1 MKLPKGA
8 TLVVASH
15 NKGKVREI
23 FDLLA
28 PFGIA
33 VKGAGELGLDEPE
46 ETGAT
51 FAENAI
57 LKARAAAL
65 AAKAYALAD
74 DSGLCVAALDG
85 APGIYSARWAGEARD
100 FALAM
105 GKVEKLLIALK
116 RSDRSA
122 QFVCCLALCAPDGTV
137 ETYEGTVHGHLAFP
151 PRGTNGFGYD
161 PIFVADGMRET
172 FGEIDPVLKH
182 SISHRAKAFEK
193 FAVAVLA

>member
-57 LKARAAAL
+57 LKARAATL

-85 APGIYSARWAGEARD
+85 SPGVYSARWAGEARD
-100 FALAM
+100 FAVAM
-105 GKVEKLLIALK
+105 GKIEKLLIELK

-122 QFVCCLALCAPDGTV
+122 KFVCCLALSAPDGTV
-137 ETYEGTVHGHLAFP
+137 ETYEGTVHGHLEFP

-172 FGEIDPVLKH
+172 FGEIDPTLKH

-193 FAVAVLA
+193 FAAAVLE